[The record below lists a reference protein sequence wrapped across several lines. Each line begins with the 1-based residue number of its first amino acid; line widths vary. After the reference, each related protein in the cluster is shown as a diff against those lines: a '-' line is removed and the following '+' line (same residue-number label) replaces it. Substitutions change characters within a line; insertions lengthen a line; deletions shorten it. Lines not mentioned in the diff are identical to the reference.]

1 MHRQCTERRVRGRD
15 RSGQRPRRAPT
26 AVWDSRVGAF
36 APLAP
41 AGTSPERLLVAH
53 LGTDWTGERRGRFT
67 RLEPD
72 TVCHAHFR
80 LGLIHDFHRSG
91 ALLNWLPNTI
101 SLAPPVNGDLEPGGG
116 DGRLADIFAAFNEA
130 WMKYWASYTKLQ
142 DQLYESLRAG
152 REVSWLA
159 ATDQEKLS
167 EINQVQRGLFSE
179 MPRRLDYAP
188 LGEVTQGMQSAPG
201 KIVDLLEAL
210 AREEEGCK
218 ELESAIALM
227 KEKVDVMKKAMLA
240 GEG

>member
-1 MHRQCTERRVRGRD
+1 
-15 RSGQRPRRAPT
+15 
-26 AVWDSRVGAF
+26 
-36 APLAP
+36 
-41 AGTSPERLLVAH
+41 
-53 LGTDWTGERRGRFT
+53 
-67 RLEPD
+67 
-72 TVCHAHFR
+72 
-80 LGLIHDFHRSG
+80 
-91 ALLNWLPNTI
+91 
-101 SLAPPVNGDLEPGGG
+101 
-116 DGRLADIFAAFNEA
+116 
-130 WMKYWASYTKLQ
+130 MKYWASYTKLQ